1 MRPPAE
7 WAMIAEAYEMS
18 VAEIVRS
25 IRTEVVVQSDY
36 WLGQA
41 LDVQNAVRAHTAIS
55 QMIEKGNEDEPKKAG
70 GQDVPPIHYEHG

>member
-1 MRPPAE
+1 MAQSINMQLPAQGPRMRPPAE

-55 QMIEKGNEDEPKKAG
+55 QMIEKGNEDG
-70 GQDVPPIHYEHG
+70 

>member
-55 QMIEKGNEDEPKKAG
+55 QMIEKGNKDE
-70 GQDVPPIHYEHG
+70 